1 MIRSLFIKNF
11 ALIENLQ
18 VDFTDNFN
26 VLSGETGAGKSIILD
41 AISLLIGKRSDRE
54 SLFDKEKKCILESQ
68 LHLENDKK
76 YLFKKNNLDFESD
89 TTIRR
94 EILPNGKSRS
104 FVNDTPVSLTVLS
117 EIVSSNL
124 EIYSQNQSI
133 SLKSEEKQL
142 NLIDKLADSEGL
154 LNKYQTLFTD
164 YNKLQSE
171 INHIKNGKRLSDSE
185 LDYLNFQIDELEKSR
200 LKKGEKEDL
209 EEEYN
214 ILEHSTSIIE
224 NLSKSYSL
232 ISEENG
238 INSKLSEIETDLSKI
253 SSFSENL
260 SDLHSRIT
268 SIRIELQDL
277 ESEIQTQSESV
288 NVNSDSLKVVSER
301 LDHLNT
307 LLVKHRKSEIS
318 ELLEVL
324 NEMQLKKSAS
334 SDFDKII
341 QQKEKE
347 FFLKETE
354 LRKISDKLRM
364 KRKSI
369 CDLFQFNVVVHLKKL
384 GIKSPIFKVEITEK
398 DTFTISGKDNVKFLF
413 SANKGTE
420 VSEIHKVASGGEL
433 SRLMLCFSYLVSE
446 LDALSSI
453 IFDEIDTGVSGEVA
467 NLMSEMMLSMSKK
480 RQIISVTH
488 LPQIASKA
496 NTHFKVFK
504 SERNNRTTSEIKRLD
519 QSERIEEIAKML
531 SGKTVTETSM
541 NNAMEL
547 LGQ

>member
-1 MIRSLFIKNF
+1 MIQNLLIKNF
-11 ALIENLQ
+11 ALIEKLI
-18 VDFTDNFN
+18 VDFTDGFI

-41 AISLLIGKRSDRE
+41 AISLLSGKRSDRE
-54 SLFDKEKKCILESQ
+54 SLFDKDKKCILESQ
-68 LHLENDKK
+68 LHLESDKE
-76 YLFKKNNLDFESD
+76 YLFKKHNLDFESE
-89 TTIRR
+89 TIIRR
-94 EILPNGKSRS
+94 EISPNGKSRS
-104 FVNDTPVSLTVLS
+104 FVNDTPVSLSVLGD
-117 EIVSSNL
+117 IVSSNL

-142 NLIDKLADSEGL
+142 NLIDKLADSRDL
-154 LNKYQTLFTD
+154 LDKYQTLFAE

-171 INHIKNGKRLSDSE
+171 INQIKNGKGLSESE
-185 LDYLNFQIDELEKSR
+185 LDYLNFQINELEKSGLR
-200 LKKGEKEDL
+200 KGEKEEL

-214 ILEHSTSIIE
+214 ILEHSTSIIK
-224 NLSKSYSL
+224 NLSKVYNS

-238 INSKLSEIETDLSKI
+238 INSKLSEIEIDLSKI

-260 SDLHSRIT
+260 SNLHERIT

-277 ESEIQTQSESV
+277 ESEIHTQSELV
-288 NVNSDSLKVVSER
+288 DVNSDSLKVVSER

-341 QQKEKE
+341 KEKE
-347 FFLKETE
+347 REFLLKETKLKE
-354 LRKISDKLRM
+354 VSDKLRL
-364 KRKSI
+364 KRNSI
-369 CDLFQFNVVVHLKKL
+369 CNSFQTNVETHLKKL
-384 GIKSPIFKVEITEK
+384 GIKSPIFRVEITEK

-413 SANKGTE
+413 SANRGTE

-446 LDALSSI
+446 FDALSSI

-467 NLMSEMMLSMSKK
+467 NLMSEMMLTMSKK

-488 LPQIASKA
+488 LPQIAAKA

-504 SERNNRTTSEIKRLD
+504 SENNNRTTSEIKRLE
-519 QSERIEEIAKML
+519 QSERVEEIAKML
-531 SGKTVTETSM
+531 SGKTVTETSI

-547 LGQ
+547 LSQ

>member
-1 MIRSLFIKNF
+1 MIQNLLIKNF
-11 ALIENLQ
+11 ALIEKLI
-18 VDFTDNFN
+18 VDFTDGFI

-41 AISLLIGKRSDRE
+41 AISLLSGKRSDRE
-54 SLFDKEKKCILESQ
+54 SLFDKDKKCILESQ
-68 LHLENDKK
+68 LHLESDKE
-76 YLFKKNNLDFESD
+76 YLFKKHNLDFESE
-89 TTIRR
+89 TIIRR
-94 EILPNGKSRS
+94 EISPNGKSRS
-104 FVNDTPVSLTVLS
+104 FVNDTPVSLSVLG

-142 NLIDKLADSEGL
+142 NLIDKLADSRNL
-154 LNKYQTLFTD
+154 LNKYQTLFAE

-171 INHIKNGKRLSDSE
+171 INQIRNGKGLSESE
-185 LDYLNFQIDELEKSR
+185 LDYLNFQIDELEKSGLR
-200 LKKGEKEDL
+200 KGEKEEI

-224 NLSKSYSL
+224 NLSKVYNS

-238 INSKLSEIETDLSKI
+238 INSKLSEIEIDLSKI

-260 SDLHSRIT
+260 SNLHERIT

-277 ESEIQTQSESV
+277 ESEIQAQSESV
-288 NVNSDSLKVVSER
+288 DVNSDSLKVVSER

-341 QQKEKE
+341 KEKEKE
-347 FFLKETE
+347 FFLKETKLKE
-354 LRKISDKLRM
+354 LSDKLRL

-369 CDLFQFNVVVHLKKL
+369 CNSFQNNVEDHLKKL
-384 GIKSPIFKVEITEK
+384 GIKSPIFRVEITEK

-413 SANKGTE
+413 SANRGTE

-446 LDALSSI
+446 FDALSSI

-488 LPQIASKA
+488 LPQIAAKA

-504 SERNNRTTSEIKRLD
+504 SENNNRTTSEIRRLE
-519 QSERIEEIAKML
+519 QSERVEEIAKML
-531 SGKTVTETSM
+531 SGKTVTETSI

-547 LGQ
+547 LSQ

>member
-1 MIRSLFIKNF
+1 MIQNLLIKNF
-11 ALIENLQ
+11 ALIEK
-18 VDFTDNFN
+18 VRADFTDGFI

-41 AISLLIGKRSDRE
+41 AISLLSGKRSDRE
-54 SLFDKEKKCILESQ
+54 SLFDKDKKCILESQ
-68 LHLENDKK
+68 LHLESDKE
-76 YLFKKNNLDFESD
+76 YLFKKHNLDFESE
-89 TTIRR
+89 TIIRR
-94 EILPNGKSRS
+94 EISPNGKSRS
-104 FVNDTPVSLTVLS
+104 FVNDTPVSLSVLG

-142 NLIDKLADSEGL
+142 NLIDKLADSRNL
-154 LNKYQTLFTD
+154 LNKYQTLFAE

-171 INHIKNGKRLSDSE
+171 INQIRNGKGLSESE
-185 LDYLNFQIDELEKSR
+185 LDYLNFQIDELEKSGLR
-200 LKKGEKEDL
+200 KGEKEEL

-224 NLSKSYSL
+224 NLSKVYNS

-238 INSKLSEIETDLSKI
+238 INSKLSEIEIDLSKI

-260 SDLHSRIT
+260 SNLHERIT

-288 NVNSDSLKVVSER
+288 DVNSDSLKVVSER

-341 QQKEKE
+341 KEKEKE
-347 FFLKETE
+347 FLLKETKLKE
-354 LRKISDKLRM
+354 LSDKLRL

-369 CDLFQFNVVVHLKKL
+369 CNSFQTNVEDHLKKL
-384 GIKSPIFKVEITEK
+384 GIKSPIFRVEITEK

-413 SANKGTE
+413 SANRGTE

-446 LDALSSI
+446 FDALSSI

-467 NLMSEMMLSMSKK
+467 NLMSEMMLTMSKK

-488 LPQIASKA
+488 LPQIAAKA

-504 SERNNRTTSEIKRLD
+504 SENNNRTTSEIKRLE
-519 QSERIEEIAKML
+519 QSERVEEIAKML
-531 SGKTVTETSM
+531 SGKTVTETSI

-547 LGQ
+547 LSQ